1 MLSDT
6 LNNKIITNSDG
17 LITMARAGQKMDYNR
32 QVDIEKLKEVLP
44 EDGGLHMEVRKDI
57 HEHRHGMKV
66 EPHYRLMWMVC
77 TKDFQNDKKNLSF
90 PIITLDTP
98 IHVYM
103 SCVTTFDKIPSEEE
117 MLDKQIME
125 ELQNA

>member
-6 LNNKIITNSDG
+6 VKNKIITNSDG

-32 QVDIEKLKEVLP
+32 QVDIEELKKILP
-44 EDGGLHMEVRKDI
+44 EDGGLHMEVRKII
-57 HEHRHGMKV
+57 HEHKQGMKV

-77 TKDFQNDKKNLSF
+77 TKSYQEDNTNL
-90 PIITLDTP
+90 PIICIDTP

-103 SCVTTFDKIPSEEE
+103 SCVTTFDKLPSEEE
-117 MLDKQIME
+117 MLNQQIME

>member
-32 QVDIEKLKEVLP
+32 QVDIGKLKEILP
-44 EDGGLHMEVRKDI
+44 EDGMHMETHRII
-57 HEHRHGMKV
+57 HEHKHGMKV

-77 TKDFQNDKKNLSF
+77 TKDFQKDKKNLSF

-98 IHVYM
+98 IEVYM